1 MQPGDT
7 FKIGPEA
14 ITQDVGGELI
24 ILDLA
29 TERYLSVDPV
39 GARIWDLL
47 QADRL
52 MSDVLEELVQRYG
65 VARERVESD
74 LEAFVASL
82 ESLGLGRLQPA

>member
-1 MQPGDT
+1 MEPGDT
-7 FKIGPEA
+7 FKIGLDA

-39 GARIWDLL
+39 GARIWALL
-47 QADRL
+47 QTERPL
-52 MSDVLEELVQRYG
+52 SEVLEQLVERYG
-65 VARERVESD
+65 VSRERIEAD

>member
-7 FKIGPEA
+7 FTIGLDA

-47 QADRL
+47 QAQL
-52 MSDVLEELVQRYG
+52 PMSEVLDQLVARYG
-65 VARERVESD
+65 VARERIEAD
-74 LEAFVASL
+74 LGAFVASL

>member
-1 MQPGDT
+1 MQTGDT
-7 FKIGPEA
+7 FKIGLDA

-47 QADRL
+47 QTERP
-52 MSDVLEELVQRYG
+52 MSEVLDQLVERYG
-65 VARERVESD
+65 VARERIEAD
-74 LEAFVASL
+74 LGAFVASL